1 MDPDGYLSSSPSISE
16 EEIDFK
22 YVYALRTFVATEE
35 GQANALKGDEM
46 ILLNDTNS
54 YWWLVRLVKDSTVGF
69 LPAEH
74 IETPS
79 ERLARLNK
87 YRNGELS
94 YDCSDDESRPQ
105 NLNRPS
111 KKSKKRAHPAPTV
124 SFTDVSTFVSA
135 SEYEYS
141 DDEYSDFSDMDETEE
156 NADNVDAIV
165 QEEDP
170 KKEEVQDVKKSSNI
184 FSLMARNKNR
194 KLTMASS
201 PDPQNVKRNPEATQ
215 SLDSLVEVHEEKPK
229 RRSLLMAR
237 PSVDDLKKTSNPASS
252 PAPSV
257 IGGLFRRISRRDS
270 TITRLQTE
278 EPNTQTADSPNISSS
293 SESTETH
300 QPTQKPTLKISTD
313 ALPSK
318 RLSGELGMKNVELE
332 SSLTPPAGD
341 SNPSS
346 KSIPLDDKPSVDSNQ
361 LSLNQTEE
369 KSLEPSTDKNITIA
383 NESST
388 TEGQDDSILNE
399 GPYSSSTMSPT
410 LSAPAL
416 VDDRDDSS
424 TGTGQAELEEV
435 MKPTTAGSI
444 GCLSALLDSNKLHPD
459 IVPIF
464 RETSLRLDQMNN
476 VSINNASC
484 NLRILTLKPET

>member
-1 MDPDGYLSSSPSISE
+1 MDHDGYLSSSPSISE

-22 YVYALRTFVATEE
+22 YVYALRTFIAAEE
-35 GQANALKGDEM
+35 GQANAMKGDEM

-54 YWWLVRLVKDSTVGF
+54 YWWLVRLVKDSSVGF

-94 YDCSDDESRPQ
+94 YDCSDDESKPQ
-105 NLNRPS
+105 ISNTSS
-111 KKSKKRAHPAPTV
+111 KKLKKSAHPAPTV
-124 SFTDVSTFVSA
+124 SFTEISTYVSA

-141 DDEYSDFSDMDETEE
+141 DDEYSDFSDIDETEE
-156 NADNVDAIV
+156 NDDEVDAEV
-165 QEEDP
+165 ELEET
-170 KKEEVQDVKKSSNI
+170 KKEEVQDVKKSNSI

-194 KLTMASS
+194 KLAMASS
-201 PDPQNVKRNPEATQ
+201 PDPQNVKRNSEPTQ
-215 SLDSLVEVHEEKPK
+215 SIDSLVEEHEEKPK

-237 PSVDDLKKTSNPASS
+237 PSVDDFKKTSNPASS
-252 PAPSV
+252 AAPSV

-270 TITRLQTE
+270 TNTRPQTE
-278 EPNTQTADSPNISSS
+278 ESNTQTADSPNPSPS
-293 SESTETH
+293 SESTETR

-318 RLSGELGMKNVELE
+318 RISGEPTIKNVELA
-332 SSLTPPAGD
+332 SSVVPPAGD
-341 SNPSS
+341 SSPLS
-346 KSIPLDDKPSVDSNQ
+346 KSTPLDDKPPIDSSHI
-361 LSLNQTEE
+361 SLNQAEV
-369 KSLEPSTDKNITIA
+369 KSLESPADRDTTVS
-383 NESST
+383 NESSLEAQDT
-388 TEGQDDSILNE
+388 TEGQDGSIRNQ
-399 GPYSSSTMSPT
+399 GAHSSSTMSPT

-424 TGTGQAELEEV
+424 TGTSQAELEEV
-435 MKPTTAGSI
+435 IKPTTAGSI

-464 RETSLRLDQMNN
+464 RETSLRLDQMND
-476 VSINNASC
+476 VSITMRVVTC
-484 NLRILTLKPET
+484 EY